1 MLTLL
6 VGSAVASTVLVT
18 GATGRTGALTYARLR
33 NTSSLVVRGLVRDAE
48 KAAKVLGCHSCNE
61 DEGIYMGDITRE
73 DTLDSAMKGVDVLI
87 ITTGP
92 MPVCDHGFTGCNFP
106 KGADPKSI
114 AFDGV
119 KNQVTAFAKALQQSG
134 HTGHVILLS
143 SMLTTEPNN
152 FLDKLG
158 GAHTTFYALQ
168 GEVWLMGSGLPFT
181 IVKACGLG
189 DKPGGKR
196 KLVVG
201 HDDKG
206 FSLAVDHMV
215 SRDDVAR
222 VLSASATA
230 KEARGL
236 RFDLCSSLL
245 GRPTSDVHEVFVEAE
260 YPWQRTDTD
269 MLI

>member
-1 MLTLL
+1 
-6 VGSAVASTVLVT
+6 
-18 GATGRTGALTYARLR
+18 
-33 NTSSLVVRGLVRDAE
+33 LVVRGLVRDAE
-48 KAAKVLGCHSCNE
+48 KAAKVLGCHSCDE
-61 DEGIYMGDITRE
+61 DEGIYKGDITRQE
-73 DTLDSAMKGVDVLI
+73 TLESAMKDVDVLV

-92 MPVCDHGFTGCNFP
+92 TAVCEHGFSGCKFP
-106 KGADPKSI
+106 KGADPKTI

-119 KNQVTAFAKALQQSG
+119 KNQVTAFGKALQSSG
-134 HTGHVILLS
+134 RSGHVILLS

-168 GEVWLMGSGLPFT
+168 GEVWLMGSGVPFT

-189 DKPGGKR
+189 DKAGGKH

-206 FSLAVDHMV
+206 FSLAVDHTV
-215 SRDDVAR
+215 SRDDVAH
-222 VLSASATA
+222 VLAASATSKA
-230 KEARGL
+230 ARGL

-245 GRPTSDVHEVFVEAE
+245 GRPTSDIQEVFAEAE
-260 YPWQRTDTD
+260 YPWQRPDPEPSV
-269 MLI
+269 LI